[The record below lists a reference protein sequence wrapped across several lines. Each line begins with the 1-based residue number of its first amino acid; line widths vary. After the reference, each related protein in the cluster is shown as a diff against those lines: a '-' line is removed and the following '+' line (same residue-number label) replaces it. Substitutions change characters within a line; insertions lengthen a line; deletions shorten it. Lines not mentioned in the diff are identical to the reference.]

1 MFVVFG
7 GNGKV
12 GGDVLEYLQAR
23 YLRSIYVHVVDFW
36 QLNVVQILFLSH
48 FLLKHFGLLLILLD
62 TVVDAVNQ
70 DVSVDD
76 LLLSESVRSLLV
88 AEAPGTGRCGNC
100 RL

>member
-1 MFVVFG
+1 MFILG
-7 GNGKV
+7 RSGEIC
-12 GGDVLEYLQAR
+12 GDVLEYLQAR
-23 YLRSIYVHVVDFW
+23 NLRSIYVHVVDFW

-48 FLLKHFGLLLILLD
+48 FLLKHFGLLLVLLD

-88 AEAPGTGRCGNC
+88 AEAPGTGRRGNC
-100 RL
+100 CL

>member
-1 MFVVFG
+1 MVILG
-7 GNGKV
+7 GEV
-12 GGDVLEYLQAR
+12 CGDVLEYLQAR
-23 YLRSIYVHVVDFW
+23 NLRSIYVHVVDFW

-48 FLLKHFGLLLILLD
+48 FLLKHFGLLLVLLD

-88 AEAPGTGRCGNC
+88 AEAPGAGRRGNC

>member
-1 MFVVFG
+1 MLFILG
-7 GNGKV
+7 RSGEIC
-12 GGDVLEYLQAR
+12 GDVLEYLQAR
-23 YLRSIYVHVVDFW
+23 NLRSIYVHVVDFW

-48 FLLKHFGLLLILLD
+48 FLLKHFGLLLVLLD

-88 AEAPGTGRCGNC
+88 AEAPGTGRRGNC
-100 RL
+100 CL